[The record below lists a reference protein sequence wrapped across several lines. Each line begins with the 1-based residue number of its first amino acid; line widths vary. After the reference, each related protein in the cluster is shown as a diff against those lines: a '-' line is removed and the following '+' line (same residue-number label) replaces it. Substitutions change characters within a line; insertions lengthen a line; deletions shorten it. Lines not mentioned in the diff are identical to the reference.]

1 MVIAYHAST
10 KQIQFFMG
18 QKRKTFWIFVG
29 GNEVSVYL
37 NATNVQE
44 LCRKNKVRYYPEKT
58 NQVICDN
65 TGLSESAVNNFMRG
79 ASGKNVGLNT
89 AGLICREY
97 GVSLDAFF
105 GISPAEREPDAATVE
120 LRDNLAQAGADN
132 ATLHAKIES
141 LTTQLAHTKQLC
153 RIYKRVETAFGV
165 LVALALIALIVD
177 LLNPNVGWI
186 RQALHISM
194 QWLWL

>member
-1 MVIAYHAST
+1 MYVD
-10 KQIQFFMG
+10 
-18 QKRKTFWIFVG
+18 
-29 GNEVSVYL
+29 L

-44 LCRKNKVRYYPEKT
+44 LCRKNKMRYYPEKT

-97 GVSLDAFF
+97 GVSLDAIFD
-105 GISPAEREPDAATVE
+105 IVPADSAPDPGHDPEKLE
-120 LRDNLAQAGADN
+120 LQQKLVHAQDLIAIYQRNDKRRSIALYMLAG
-132 ATLHAKIES
+132 LVG
-141 LTTQLAHTKQLC
+141 LAL
-153 RIYKRVETAFGV
+153 
-165 LVALALIALIVD
+165 LALIID

-186 RQALHISM
+186 RGVIGLSKQL
-194 QWLWL
+194 LRL

>member
-1 MVIAYHAST
+1 MVIAYHSST
-10 KQIQFFMG
+10 KQIQFSLG

-29 GNEVSVYL
+29 GNEVSVDL

-44 LCRKNKVRYYPEKT
+44 LCRKNKARYYPEKT

-97 GVSLDAFF
+97 GVSLDAIF
-105 GISPAEREPDAATVE
+105 GISPAERAPDAATVE

-141 LTTQLAHTKQLC
+141 LTTQLAHTKQMC
-153 RIYKRVETAFGV
+153 RVYKRAAIFEGV
-165 LVALALIALIVD
+165 LVGLALLALIID
-177 LLNPNVGWI
+177 LLNPNVGWV
-186 RQALHISM
+186 RRAFHIGM
-194 QWLWL
+194 QWLNL

>member
-1 MVIAYHAST
+1 
-10 KQIQFFMG
+10 
-18 QKRKTFWIFVG
+18 
-29 GNEVSVYL
+29 VSVDL

-44 LCRKNKVRYYPEKT
+44 LCRKNKARYYPEKT

-97 GVSLDAFF
+97 GVSLDAVFD
-105 GISPAEREPDAATVE
+105 ITPAESTLDSATVA
-120 LRDNLAQAGADN
+120 LRDNLARAGIDN
-132 ATLHAKIES
+132 ATLRAKIES
-141 LTTQLAHTKQLC
+141 LTTQVDMQKRSLRMH
-153 RIYKRVETAFGV
+153 RITTGV
-165 LVALALIALIVD
+165 LLVLVFLAVVALIVD

-186 RQALHISM
+186 RKALGIGLQLKM
-194 QWLWL
+194 L